1 MLALYYFI
9 IAIVSCVCNTG
20 AKSMFSR
27 VGEGLTYSIR
37 LNVFKKIMHMP
48 VYWFD
53 DPEHNPGTLSV
64 RLGSEA
70 KTVNNLVSNVV
81 DL

>member
-1 MLALYYFI
+1 
-9 IAIVSCVCNTG
+9 
-20 AKSMFSR
+20 
-27 VGEGLTYSIR
+27 
-37 LNVFKKIMHMP
+37 MP